1 MTLPEK
7 LIALRRRA
15 GLSQEQLAETLEV
28 SRQAVSKWETGE
40 AMPDSSKLLPLSR
53 ALGVTVDFLLDDSR
67 KDFAPSAG
75 QEKPSLAQRLRQ
87 LWRRYGYWS
96 GYALSLYG
104 GVRLVQLV
112 GSILLVQGMLH
123 LGAAGLSEFEVS
135 WTGVLGSALSGI
147 LPIGTVLWVSFIG
160 SGLVDV
166 GLILAGI
173 WLARWLRRKYQE
185 S

>member
-40 AMPDSSKLLPLSR
+40 AMPDSGKLLPLSR
-53 ALGVTVDFLLDDSR
+53 TLGVTVDFLLDDSR
-67 KDFAPSAG
+67 EDFAPAAAAPA
-75 QEKPSLAQRLRQ
+75 EKPPLGERLRQ

-104 GVRLVQLV
+104 GIRLVQLV
-112 GSILLVQGMLH
+112 ESLLMMQ
-123 LGAAGLSEFEVS
+123 
-135 WTGVLGSALSGI
+135 GI
-147 LPIGTVLWVSFIG
+147 LHWGTGQDTVWQVDLTGLPSFHTVMWTSVIG
-160 SGLVDV
+160 SGLADV

-185 S
+185 G